1 MTPVGRMIVVG
12 SEPSA
17 EKDVKMI
24 EIRNVP
30 LTIARTTPKAN
41 ALEGTTRF
49 TIPCATF
56 L

>member
-1 MTPVGRMIVVG
+1 MIVVG
-12 SEPSA
+12 SKPSA
-17 EKDVKMI
+17 ENEVKMI
-24 EIRNVP
+24 EIRKVP
-30 LTIARTTPKAN
+30 FTIERTTPKAN